1 MNFSYLIDLKPLFLD
16 LLPFGFQGQKC
27 SACSRAL
34 IHKDVY
40 DDLIPKVV
48 SLASQINVGNPEN
61 QSIKMGPVINEN
73 SFNKCNKYLE
83 IGKSEAELLLGG
95 NNLDIDGGWF
105 LEPTIFGNV
114 LPGSRLE
121 QDEIFGPI
129 LSLVKVD
136 SYSHGV
142 SVFNNTIYGLTGG
155 YIGTRHLDDAIV
167 DLHVGNL
174 YLNRKIT
181 GALVDVEPFGGYNMS
196 GTCSKAGG
204 RDYLGLFLQMKSI
217 SERALP
223 K

>member
-1 MNFSYLIDLKPLFLD
+1 M
-16 LLPFGFQGQKC
+16 
-27 SACSRAL
+27 
-34 IHKDVY
+34 
-40 DDLIPKVV
+40 
-48 SLASQINVGNPEN
+48 
-61 QSIKMGPVINEN
+61 
-73 SFNKCNKYLE
+73 
-83 IGKSEAELLLGG
+83 GG

-155 YIGTRHLDDAIV
+155 YIGKRNLNNAII

-204 RDYLGLFLQMKSI
+204 RDYLGLFLQMKAV
-217 SERALP
+217 SERELP